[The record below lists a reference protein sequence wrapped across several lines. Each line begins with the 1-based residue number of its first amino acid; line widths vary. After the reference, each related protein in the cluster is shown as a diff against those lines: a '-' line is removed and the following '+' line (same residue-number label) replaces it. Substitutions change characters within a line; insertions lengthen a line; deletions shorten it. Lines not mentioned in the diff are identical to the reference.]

1 MRNCARKIVD
11 KYIVENDFERGL
23 KELSERT
30 GIKYLRLQEHLK
42 KPGSL
47 RLFEIK
53 SIDDEL
59 HFSDEDLVKFIRG

>member
-42 KPGSL
+42 NPGSL